1 MEKKG
6 GLALHWQIAI
16 GLVLGVIVG
25 VVVNQFWTDKTWAA
39 VGVNDPAAY
48 MAGKG
53 PALPAGAAPGTPLP
67 ADPNED
73 AGFVAGAVKFAATL
87 TDFAGKLF
95 LRCLRFISVPIVLFS
110 LIVAVASLG
119 DPRKLGR
126 IGGKT
131 IALFLFTGFTSS
143 VLGVVLAR
151 LINPGGVI
159 SDAER
164 AELPRA
170 AENVAKAASASTGA
184 KSYSGWNI
192 VLDAI
197 PENPFAS
204 IANASMLQ
212 IVVASIAIGLGLTL
226 IPTEKSRPV
235 IAFLD
240 GMAEAVLKLVQL
252 LMRAAPIAVF
262 ALIAVI
268 VGGLGLNV
276 FKALAVYCVVVV
288 LGLAIILFVFYPML
302 TTLLTP
308 ASNRVGY
315 RRFFWVASPAQLF
328 AVSSSSSAAT
338 LPVTMACARNRLG
351 AEEGISSFVCSLGV
365 SFNMDGTAMYQAVVV
380 TFLAQLYGIPMTLA
394 DSVTV
399 ALMAALLSI
408 GVPGIPGGALVVMAV
423 VAASIGVP
431 ADGIAIILAVDR
443 VLDMGRTVINVSG
456 DLMGTA
462 IVAASEGKLKT
473 DAQARTDFAAMEAA

>member
-1 MEKKG
+1 MERP
-6 GLALHWQIAI
+6 GLALHWKIAI
-16 GLVLGVIVG
+16 GLALGVAVG
-25 VVVNQFWTDKTWAA
+25 ALANQFWTPATWSSL
-39 VGVNDPAAY
+39 GVTNPGAF
-48 MAGKG
+48 
-53 PALPAGAAPGTPLP
+53 LAGAEPPPGAP
-67 ADPNED
+67 DPN
-73 AGFVAGAVKFAATL
+73 AGAHAARLAVTL

-95 LRCLRFISVPIVLFS
+95 LRCLRFIAVPIVLFS
-110 LIVAVASLG
+110 LIVAVAGLG

-143 VLGVVLAR
+143 ILGVTLAR

-159 SDAER
+159 SEADR
-164 AELPRA
+164 ANLPRA
-170 AENVAKAASASTGA
+170 AADAAAAARAGGGA
-184 KSYSGWNI
+184 KDYSGWRV
-192 VLDAI
+192 VLDAV
-197 PENPFAS
+197 PENPFNAV
-204 IANASMLQ
+204 ANGQMLQ
-212 IVVASIAIGLGLTL
+212 IVVLSIVLGLGLTL
-226 IPTEKSRPV
+226 IPAEKSRPV
-235 IAFLD
+235 VAFLD

-262 ALIAVI
+262 ALIATI
-268 VGGLGLNV
+268 VGGLGLGV
-276 FKALAVYCVVVV
+276 FKGLAVYCLVVI
-288 LGLAIILFVFYPML
+288 LGLALILLVLYPGL

-308 ASNRVGY
+308 RNNRVGY
-315 RRFFWVASPAQLF
+315 RRFFWVAAPAQLF

-338 LPVTMACARNRLG
+338 LPVTMACARDRLG

-380 TFLAQLYGIPMTLA
+380 TFLAQLYGIDMSFA
-394 DSVTV
+394 DCATV

-408 GVPGIPGGALVVMAV
+408 GVPGIPGGSLVVMAV
-423 VAASIGVP
+423 VLDSIRVP

-473 DAQARTDFAAMEAA
+473 DRAARETLAAQGV